1 MNLPQ
6 LVLGLVLLVVLALW
20 VMRIRLA
27 RATDKAMNALANA
40 GAFTVET
47 ARTRD
52 ELGMQKRPYWWR
64 MGLRDYQDIALRAL
78 VQSGIIK
85 MDDDRFYVLKEI
97 YESYRAKKEG
107 RK

>member
-1 MNLPQ
+1 MSLPQ
-6 LVLGLVLLVVLALW
+6 LVLGMILLVVLALW
-20 VMRIRLA
+20 AMRMRLA
-27 RATDKAMNALANA
+27 KATDKMMNALANA

-52 ELGMQKRPYWWR
+52 ELGLQKRPYWWR
-64 MGLRDYQDIALRAL
+64 MGLKDYQDIALRAL

-85 MDDDRFYVLKEI
+85 MDDDRFYVPMEI